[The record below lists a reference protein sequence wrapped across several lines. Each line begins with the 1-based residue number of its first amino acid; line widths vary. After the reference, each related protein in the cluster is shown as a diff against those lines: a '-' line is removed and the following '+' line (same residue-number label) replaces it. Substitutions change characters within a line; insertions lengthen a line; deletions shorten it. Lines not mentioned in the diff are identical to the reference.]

1 MEYAASSQFCLQK
14 NMEQMLEEI
23 KGFKTRNIEVC
34 DSEPHALNPE
44 RVKKLLEHQAPYG
57 TRYSVHA
64 PYADTNLIA
73 DDPSIR
79 EAVLKRLEVSLELS
93 SDLGARSW
101 VFHSGWLVVES
112 MGDPNQNLRYLRGLS

>member
-1 MEYAASSQFCLQK
+1 MEYAVSSQFCLQK
-14 NMEQMLEEI
+14 NLEQMLEEI
-23 KGFKTRNIEVC
+23 KGLKTRNIEVC
-34 DSEPHALNPE
+34 DSGPHALTPE
-44 RVKKLLEHQAPYG
+44 GVEKLLEHQASYG
-57 TRYSVHA
+57 TRYGVHA

-73 DDPSIR
+73 DDPGIR

-112 MGDPNQNLRYLRGLS
+112 MGDPNQSLRYLRGLS